1 MTTNYSAVT
10 FPQATAGYNWGPSSN
25 PDHINYMA
33 SLSSTQTIN
42 GALYPS
48 TWNPQSATNV
58 DRTAYVLDT
67 AGTLSLEQA
76 QTNCF
81 GVPHFQLA
89 QISTVTQGFDE
100 TIGSIP
106 VTVNGVNYQLDNST
120 PIAMAN
126 NLQLATSAFMVSSQA
141 PVWASG
147 MTVTSGAYCNLGG
160 VYLFC
165 STGGKTGSTA
175 PTAPTTF
182 GTPVPDGT
190 AAWELLGRHI
200 NLTGGTTVMM
210 TPQEIMSAAAQGELY
225 LHVQKNQLINL
236 TAQINAATTV
246 SSVQAVVW

>member
-1 MTTNYSAVT
+1 MTTMYSAVT
-10 FPQATAGYNWGPSSN
+10 FPQATGGYSWGPG
-25 PDHINYMA
+25 PAGTANYMN
-33 SLSSTQTIN
+33 SLSSTQTMT
-42 GALYPS
+42 GALYPT
-48 TWNPQSATNV
+48 TWSPTSANAA
-58 DRTAYVLDT
+58 DRTAYVVDT

-120 PIAMAN
+120 PIATAN
-126 NLQLATSAFMVSSQA
+126 NLQLATSAFMVSIQA

-147 MTVTSGAYCNLGG
+147 TAVSYGSYCNLGG

-225 LHVQKNQLINL
+225 LHIQKNQLVNL

-246 SSVQAVVW
+246 SAVQAVIW